1 MGQVS
6 ELYQVQYTYGDYDK
20 LAYSWGDANHPST
33 YQSFATTGKGL
44 IDQSIFMFNRPN
56 DAWSLGAYCTTITK
70 GANVDNPR
78 LTVTKNRLSKNN
90 VLVSNDRWIGSGSLA
105 YSSYAYIRNFE
116 YSPQPT
122 MTGLWPWIN
131 YAYNRFCLLPKF
143 GFLNPSTGQSPGY
156 CTYNEAVAGGYTSWY
171 VTHLMVERYNEPSA
185 GTIINPLCIQFAG
198 RMNDV
203 ELTPSGYGGNYLT
216 LSNDVA
222 EGVFYIPLDTNKMLD
237 MYAVNSY
244 NEHVNPNGCTNTVF
258 WDLTQMDT
266 RVIRRTDNAYVLAIS
281 FDDVLKMVNRLGFY
295 WAKEQSAITSA
306 KGVQCSDPNLV
317 CPLIDPDT
325 HTVTD
330 TVLSGSDIA
339 QYCLDHYQDKRINYL
354 LDYGDIDGEGNP
366 IGLDTDEYR
375 ENYDPEPSSVEPAD
389 EIDIYPPVAATT
401 GGTALWMMTQDDVE
415 TLFTTLWNPDGTKVE
430 DIAKG
435 IFLFGENPMD
445 SIISLRFYPLNLQ
458 SLVTYNQHHI
468 MFGRWD
474 TGLSNYYITSSNVI
488 CLNLGQFSFN
498 DVLVSHDFRDYEPYT
513 EYSLYI
519 PFCGVVDV
527 AAYECVDTELSI
539 KMIIDLTTGACTAVI
554 YTNNVPYKYIDG
566 MIGIEV
572 PVTGR
577 DMASYART
585 VMGAALAG
593 AGAGS
598 RYATNSG
605 AKQVGEDLSQRGSQ
619 IQDTAVANASFLGG
633 DSTGRWGLQAA
644 KGAGMQL
651 AGAALG
657 ASYMIAGAAI
667 AGTAAALI
675 TAPKAQMAGSNTPAC
690 GLAKPLYP
698 YFIVRRSDCWIP
710 ENYNELYGRPLN
722 EGGVVGDFTGFSIF
736 TNVKAENISN
746 ATPEEVK
753 LIIDLLQ
760 SGVYI

>member
-1 MGQVS
+1 MGRVS
-6 ELYQVQYTYGDYDK
+6 ELYQIQYTYGDYDK
-20 LAYSWGDANHPST
+20 LAYSWGDGNHPST

-56 DAWSLGAYCTTITK
+56 DAWSLGAYCTTITA
-70 GANVDNPR
+70 GADVDHPR

-90 VLVSNDRWIGSGSLA
+90 VLVANDRWTGQGSLA

-122 MTGLWPWIN
+122 MTGLWPWIDF
-131 YAYNRFCLLPKF
+131 AYNRFCLLPSF
-143 GFLNPSTGQSPGY
+143 GFMNPSTGQTTSML
-156 CTYNEAVAGGYTSWY
+156 TYNEAVAGGYTNWY
-171 VTHLMVERYNEPSA
+171 ITHLRIECYNEPSA

-203 ELTPSGYGGNYLT
+203 ELTPSGYGGYCLT

-222 EGVFYIPLDTNKMLD
+222 EGVFYIPLNTGVVLD
-237 MYAVNSY
+237 MYAVNTY
-244 NEHVNPNGCTNTVF
+244 NEHVNPGGCTNTVF

-266 RVIRRTDNAYVLAIS
+266 RVVERASDHVKVLTIS

-295 WAKEQSAITSA
+295 WAKEQSAVTSA
-306 KGVQCSDPNLV
+306 KGVQCQDPNLV

-339 QYCLDHYQDKRINYL
+339 QYCLDHYQDKKINYL

-415 TLFTTLWNPDGTKVE
+415 TLFTTLWDPDGTKVD

-458 SLVTYNQHHI
+458 NLVTYNQHHI

-474 TGLSNYYITSSNVI
+474 TRLSNYYITSSNII

-513 EYSLYI
+513 EYQLYI

-527 AAYECVDTELSI
+527 AAYECVDTILSI
-539 KMIIDLTTGACTAVI
+539 KMIIDLTTGACTAVVF
-554 YTNNVPYKYIDG
+554 TNSVPYKYIDG

-577 DMASYART
+577 DMSSYANT

-593 AGAGS
+593 AGFGS
-598 RYATNSG
+598 RPGKSAYQGQQERKNLALEGQQIAYEN
-605 AKQVGEDLSQRGSQ
+605 KMWDVGEGFG
-619 IQDTAVANASFLGG
+619 AVATKAGG
-633 DSTGRWGLQAA
+633 MSV
-644 KGAGMQL
+644 
-651 AGAALG
+651 ALG
-657 ASYMIAGAAI
+657 ASFIAGGALLF
-667 AGTAAALI
+667 GTAAAL
-675 TAPKAQMAGSNTPAC
+675 TNAPKAQMAGSNTPAC

-698 YFIVRRSDCWIP
+698 YFIVTRSDTWIP

-722 EGGVVGDFTGFSIF
+722 KGGVVGDFTGFSKFADI
-736 TNVKAENISN
+736 KAENISN